1 MILYR
6 HDEETGQ
13 YIAVHDTEA
22 YNGLSDGCW
31 MVMVDKGCTSIRKSI
46 EPARAALQFAA
57 MMMSNKICKYL
68 AAVSELQTTNRAN
81 GKPYTKNQL
90 KIIKQLHKLPDED
103 KFLYFQYDSLQGMSE
118 NILKLILD
126 DYDSSVK

>member
-6 HDEETGQ
+6 KDEETGQ
-13 YIAVHDTEA
+13 FLAVHDTEA

-31 MVMVDKGCTSIRKSI
+31 IVMVDAGCTSVRQCI
-46 EPARAALQFAA
+46 EPAKAPLQFAA
-57 MMMSNKICKYL
+57 LMMSNKICKYL
-68 AAVSELQTTNRAN
+68 SKVSELQSNTLS
-81 GKPYTKNQL
+81 GKPYTNKQL
-90 KIIKQLHKLPDED
+90 KIVKQIQNLPEED
-103 KFLYFQYDSLQGMSE
+103 KFLYFQYDSLQGMAE

>member
-6 HDEETGQ
+6 KDEETGEFL
-13 YIAVHDTEA
+13 AVHDTEA

-31 MVMVDKGCTSIRKSI
+31 MVMVEKGCTSIRKSI
-46 EPARAALQFAA
+46 EPAKMALQFAT

-68 AAVSELQTTNRAN
+68 SKVSQLQEYNTN

-90 KIIKQLHKLPDED
+90 KIIKQVQTLPDKD
-103 KFLYFQYDSLQGMSE
+103 KFLYFQYDSLSGMAE

-126 DYDSSVK
+126 DYDSSTK